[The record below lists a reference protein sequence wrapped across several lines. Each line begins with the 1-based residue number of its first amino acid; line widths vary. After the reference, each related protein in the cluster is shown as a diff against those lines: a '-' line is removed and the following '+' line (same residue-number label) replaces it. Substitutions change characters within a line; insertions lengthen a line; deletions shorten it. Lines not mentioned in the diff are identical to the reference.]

1 MAIFIRGEEEDFII
15 FFFSLHHW
23 FFLERLPTIN
33 ISETKQYSL
42 RMLTS

>member
-1 MAIFIRGEEEDFII
+1 MAIFIRGEEEDFI
-15 FFFSLHHW
+15 FFFFHCTIG
-23 FFLERLPTIN
+23 FLERLPTIN